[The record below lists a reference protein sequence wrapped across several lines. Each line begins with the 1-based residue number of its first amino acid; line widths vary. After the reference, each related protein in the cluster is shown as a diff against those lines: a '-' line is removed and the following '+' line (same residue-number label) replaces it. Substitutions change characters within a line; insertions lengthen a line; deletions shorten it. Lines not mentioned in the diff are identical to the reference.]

1 MKNRL
6 IQLEQIEHGIELL
19 NALNDL
25 KIKVAQLGMATQY
38 LTDSNE
44 IHLTKSVNTVSNT
57 TEVKL
62 TLDQEYIK
70 ELKEDIMDMILNVYE
85 IDEDTNKP
93 TPKVYGVV
101 QDILHKLEILL
112 NRETL
117 YKKITDT
124 LTVSEREQVE
134 YIVQTKMAEEIAKS
148 MIDLQTELQRFVNQ
162 QIKDAKDELNNTIDA
177 LRSDLNTVDAK
188 IGTLNNLHPYL
199 VEAVGENHLTVK
211 DVINLL
217 FQIIIDL
224 NNNIVSLNNS
234 QGTQVDLV
242 NTYNVELPDDYGEGK
257 VENPGEVSTIDTFSL
272 KSDLGSI
279 STTNDESVQ
288 EFNSIAD
295 EILYRKNL
303 NSLK

>member
-1 MKNRL
+1 M
-6 IQLEQIEHGIELL
+6 EQIEHGIELL
-19 NALNDL
+19 DALNAL

-242 NTYNVELPDDYGEGK
+242 NTYNVELPNDYGEGK
-257 VENPGEVSTIDTFSL
+257 VENPGEVSAIDTFSL
-272 KSDLGSI
+272 RSDLGSV
-279 STTNDESVQ
+279 STTNDEPVQ